1 MAELTKKCKR
11 LWTKP
16 GVRWLCGYFFVLLC
30 GVGLVY
36 YWRVAYS
43 LGAGMPGFAAAT
55 TLIICG
61 GFSAVYLLVFLA
73 AHFLKQNLALKTA
86 VLVFLAGL
94 CFVFANPPMQAPDET
109 MHFLRAYAVG
119 SGQFLFDEKQQFPN
133 DVNLLVQDFPGAYIN
148 GVSGEKLAPDDPTI
162 ADAFA
167 RYSADKAAGAIA
179 PGASTP
185 VQQLAPY
192 FPQALGVAVGR
203 LFGADALACMYLA
216 RAANLLCYAVLCG
229 YAAAVIRRFSAVL
242 IALAIS
248 PVSLFMAGSCSSDG
262 LFMGLTWIFI
272 ALCLSDV
279 VTKKRL
285 AVLALCFGLTF
296 HAKYTTLALLPLLLL
311 LPFEQKPRKG
321 KKALSA
327 AAQRWGVLAVCL
339 AAGVIIYALLTGYT
353 ALASNYGRVPYADT
367 GVDPGRQLAFVFSN
381 LPRYLAV
388 LLYSVYRDKANLFTI
403 GNFGWMDMTVPFVS
417 YFAPL
422 FLLFAS
428 GVSALEGAREKLRTA
443 WVFLATAVLM
453 YGFTYTG
460 MYLTSTPVSLPEING
475 VQTRYLL
482 GALFALF
489 ALASMLMGRTMALQ
503 NLRPGLPQKTPP
515 AWRVLHYGFCFALVS
530 ALLLFQAYYIGP

>member
-1 MAELTKKCKR
+1 MEQTKKP
-11 LWTKP
+11 LP
-16 GVRWLCGYFFVLLC
+16 GAVLLLAALGFVLGTCEFVIVGILPEIAEGLNTSLAAVGKLVSVFAAC
-30 GVGLVY
+30 YAVGTPVITAATGGISRRKLLAVLMGVFLLTSAASFAAPNVAVLYATRVVAALVSGTLTAVAMLYAKEVAAPEQTARAISLVY
-36 YWRVAYS
+36 
-43 LGAGMPGFAAAT
+43 
-55 TLIICG
+55 G
-61 GFSAVYLLVFLA
+61 GFSVAAVLGVPLG
-73 AHFLKQNLALKTA
+73 TA
-86 VLVFLAGL
+86 V
-94 CFVFANPPMQAPDET
+94 CQ
-109 MHFLRAYAVG
+109 
-119 SGQFLFDEKQQFPN
+119 
-133 DVNLLVQDFPGAYIN
+133 I
-148 GVSGEKLAPDDPTI
+148 
-162 ADAFA
+162 
-167 RYSADKAAGAIA
+167 
-179 PGASTP
+179 
-185 VQQLAPY
+185 
-192 FPQALGVAVGR
+192 LGWR
-203 LFGADALACMYLA
+203 WTF
-216 RAANLLCYAVLCG
+216 
-229 YAAAVIRRFSAVL
+229 AVI
-242 IALAIS
+242 LA
-248 PVSLFMAGSCSSDG
+248 
-262 LFMGLTWIFI
+262 MG
-272 ALCLSDV
+272 A
-279 VTKKRL
+279 
-285 AVLALCFGLTF
+285 
-296 HAKYTTLALLPLLLL
+296 ALLPLLLL

-353 ALASNYGRVPYADT
+353 ALASNYGRVPSADT